1 MKFKDFFTKR
11 KIIFSS
17 VTVILIAA
25 LGISVWAVSDNFRER
40 DSDPIFD
47 EAQIADNDVTS
58 GEKVVER
65 ITDGITENSKN
76 TESVNVS
83 EIQKTEINSN
93 LSADDISLKKSISA
107 VSDTKVDFRVNKQVE
122 LLGNTYQPT
131 FSKLGD
137 YDSNTQGSI
146 IYKDNANNEFR
157 FELATGRMVA
167 FYLPSETIFEK
178 SDSSITAYQAE
189 KIAKD
194 YYGNNY
200 NGYTFSECKEESGGY
215 TFYYNRYYL
224 GYKTDDSVIIRVGFN
239 GKINRLITSTNS
251 YDNINIKISENKVA
265 AEKQKII
272 EKYKNAEIQEC
283 RLKNYKNKVYMEI
296 QYKYTTENGY
306 STAAVGMVDTDS
318 LKD

>member
-11 KIIFSS
+11 KILLSS
-17 VTVILIAA
+17 VTIILIAA

-40 DSDPIFD
+40 DSEPIFD
-47 EAQIADNDVTS
+47 EVQVTDNEGIS
-58 GEKVVER
+58 GEKIAEGF
-65 ITDGITENSKN
+65 TDDITENSKN
-76 TESVNVS
+76 AEAVNTS
-83 EIQKTEINSN
+83 EIQKTEIDSN

-122 LLGNTYQPT
+122 LFGNTYKPT

-137 YDSNTQGSI
+137 YDSNTHGSI

-157 FELATGRMVA
+157 FDLATGRLSA
-167 FYLPSETIFEK
+167 FYLLSETAFNK
-178 SDSSITAYQAE
+178 SDSSITASQAE
-189 KIAKD
+189 KVAKD

-215 TFYYNRYYL
+215 TFYYNKYYL

-239 GKINRLITSTNS
+239 GKINRLITSANS
-251 YDNINIKISENKVA
+251 YGNLNIKISDNKVED
-265 AEKQKII
+265 EKQKIT
-272 EKYKNAEIQEC
+272 EKYKNVEIQEC

-296 QYKYTTENGY
+296 QYKYTAENGY
-306 STAAVGMVDTDS
+306 STAAVGMVDIDS